1 MSTIDRFLAELR
13 KEVKLAV
20 DTELRRCHPKSL
32 AVSTLAKRTL
42 QGMDFVED
50 AINELR
56 EEGRVD
62 KVAKLSRGRVLLS
75 YVSTPAALRSD
86 LI

>member
-1 MSTIDRFLAELR
+1 MSTIDRFLAELHEDE
-13 KEVKLAV
+13 KHAV

-56 EEGRVD
+56 EEVRVD
-62 KVAKLSRGRVLLS
+62 KVSKLSRGRVLVR
-75 YVSTPAALRSD
+75 YVSTPAALRGE
-86 LI
+86 LT